1 MASRPEPAT
10 SEVERAFERA
20 MNNADF
26 YPRGAIQANTPGFV
40 RFDAPG
46 DKPGKANGFYKLKTG
61 QYPVGWFGDW
71 KLGEQHQWFY
81 EADRPA
87 LSKKER
93 DAIKREQA
101 KLKAEAAQAR
111 ETRQAEIA
119 EDASNMWGRAT
130 GGVEGHQ
137 YLERK
142 GINVP
147 RSLRLYTARD
157 GTQLLAVPMYAF
169 DMNGQPQLTSLQL
182 VDGDGQKRFLT
193 GGRVEGCFFSIKGGA
208 SIIVICEGWAT
219 AFSIWQA
226 TGLSVVAAFNASN
239 LIPVAKDFAR
249 HRPLATLMIAGDD
262 DAIAPEDWAEKGA
275 GRPWVNVG
283 RKKAEAA
290 AKAVGC
296 RWIVP
301 VFPDGQGRDR
311 TDFNDLYLRE
321 GEQAVAGQVIGA
333 MRSVE
338 AEDAAPGAKV
348 IPIDQVQ
355 DESWRS
361 SIPLSSSG
369 NPDGTNVEGVALYIA
384 NHRLLKGRL
393 RFNQLTKEMELDG
406 NSLEDFHVAEF
417 RRIMHAERFKSKKGD
432 VQDEMEADAR
442 RNQFDPLTTYLQG
455 LKWDERPRL
464 DDWLT
469 AYLGTPS
476 THYSR
481 TVGRKSMVGAVA
493 RALSPGCKNDTMPVL
508 EGEQGT
514 GKSTALRYLFGDRFF
529 IDHLPDFHSKDS
541 FQQLQGAWC
550 VEVAELSALTKAD
563 VKDVKQFL
571 SRLVDKFRPPFGR
584 LPIQVPRRSVFWG
597 TVNPEEGG
605 YLRDPTGARRFWP
618 IETKAIDTDAILRD
632 RDQLW
637 AEAVAAFIAG
647 EKWHLD
653 DDSDI
658 ADAKA
663 EQAKRREVHPWEPVL
678 DTWLRTEKHLKV
690 TVSEALTK
698 GVKLDPDRQEPRHG
712 RQIGASLR
720 ALGWIANTERVEGK
734 VAKVFLA
741 PEGWHAVPALAPM
754 IGPQDDRDGD
764 VPF

>member
-1 MASRPEPAT
+1 MAARPDPSS
-10 SEVERAFERA
+10 SEVERAFAQA
-20 MNNADF
+20 MQDAGF
-26 YPRGAIQANTPGFV
+26 LPRQIQCDTPGFV

-46 DKPGKANGFYKLKTG
+46 DKAGKGNGFYKLKTG
-61 QYPVGWFGDW
+61 RYPVGWFGDW
-71 KLGEQHQWFY
+71 KQGESHQWFY
-81 EADRPA
+81 HDPDRGELTA
-87 LSKKER
+87 AER
-93 DAIKREQA
+93 ASIKREQA

-130 GGVEGHQ
+130 GDVDGHQ

-142 GINVP
+142 GIAVP

-157 GTQLLAVPMYAF
+157 GTRLLAVPMYSF

-182 VDGDGQKRFLT
+182 VDGDGQKKFLT
-193 GGRVEGCFFSIKGGA
+193 GGRVEGCFFSIKGDA
-208 SIIVICEGWAT
+208 SIIIICEGVAT

-226 TGLSVVAAFNASN
+226 TGLSVVAAFNATN

-262 DAIAPEDWAEKGA
+262 DAIAPDDWAERGQ

-301 VFPDGQGRDR
+301 FFRDGQGRDR
-311 TDFNDLYLRE
+311 TDFNDLFARE

-338 AEDAAPGAKV
+338 AEDAAPGATIV
-348 IPIDQVQ
+348 PIDRVQ

-361 SIPLSSSG
+361 SIPHTSSG
-369 NPDGTNVEGVALYIA
+369 NPDGTNVEGVSLYVA

-406 NSLEDFHVAEF
+406 NSLEDYHVAEF

-442 RNQFDPLTTYLQG
+442 RNQFDPLTDYLQG
-455 LKWDERPRL
+455 LKWDGVRRIGT
-464 DDWLT
+464 WLT
-469 AYLGTPS
+469 DYLGAPVTGY
-476 THYSR
+476 TH
-481 TVGRKSMVGAVA
+481 TVGRKALIGSVA

-508 EGEQGT
+508 EGDQGT

-550 VEVAELSALTKAD
+550 VEVAELSALSKAD
-563 VKDVKQFL
+563 IKDVKQFL

-584 LPIQVPRRSVFWG
+584 LPIHIPRRSVFWG

-618 IETKAIDTDAILRD
+618 IETHAIDTDAILRD

-647 EKWHLD
+647 EKWHLTD
-653 DDSDI
+653 DEEI
-658 ADAKA
+658 DAAKL
-663 EQAKRREVHPWEPVL
+663 EQAKRREVHPWETAL
-678 DTWLRTEKHLKV
+678 DNWLRGERLIRV
-690 TVSEALTK
+690 TVPEALTK
-698 GVKLDPDRQEPRHG
+698 GVKLDADRQEPRHA
-712 RQIGASLR
+712 RQVGASLR
-720 ALGWIANTERVEGK
+720 ALGWMPNTERVEGK
-734 VAKVFLA
+734 VAKVFIA
-741 PEGWHAVPALAPM
+741 PDGWHIPDPGLA
-754 IGPQDDRDGD
+754 IGPQDD
-764 VPF
+764 VAF

>member
-1 MASRPEPAT
+1 MAARPDP
-10 SEVERAFERA
+10 SSSDVERAFRAEMERA
-20 MNNADF
+20 GFIIHGPVQPD
-26 YPRGAIQANTPGFV
+26 TPGFV

-46 DKPGKANGFYKLKTG
+46 DKAGKGNGFYKLKTG
-61 QYPVGWFGDW
+61 RYPVGWFGDW

-81 EADRPA
+81 HDP
-87 LSKKER
+87 ER
-93 DAIKREQA
+93 GELTKDERAAIKREQA
-101 KLKAEAAQAR
+101 KMKAEAAQAR

-119 EDASNMWGRAT
+119 EDASNKWGRSS
-130 GGVEGHQ
+130 GDVEGHP

-142 GINVP
+142 GITVP
-147 RSLRLYTARD
+147 RGLRVFTARD
-157 GTQLLAVPMYAF
+157 GTRLLAVPMWSF
-169 DMNGQPQLTSLQL
+169 DMNGQPQLTNLQL
-182 VDGDGQKRFLT
+182 IDGDGKKTFLK
-193 GGRVEGCFFSIKGGA
+193 GGRVEGTFFSIKGDA
-208 SIIVICEGWAT
+208 SLIVICEGVAT

-226 TGLSVVAAFNASN
+226 TGVSVVAAFNASN
-239 LIPVAKDFAR
+239 LVPVAKDFAR
-249 HRPLATLMIAGDD
+249 HRPLATLMIAADD
-262 DAIAPEDWAEKGA
+262 DAIAPSDWDERGQ
-275 GRPWVNVG
+275 GRAWENVG

-296 RWIVP
+296 RWILP
-301 VFPDGQGRDR
+301 VFKDGQARDR
-311 TDFNDLYLRE
+311 TDFNDLFLRE
-321 GEQAVAGQVIGA
+321 GEKAVAGQVIGA

-338 AEDAAPGAKV
+338 AEDAEPGAAI
-348 IPIDQVQ
+348 IPIDRVQ
-355 DESWRS
+355 DESWRAT
-361 SIPLSSSG
+361 IPMASSG
-369 NPDGTNVEGVALYIA
+369 NPDGNNVEGVAIYIA

-417 RRIMHAERFKSKKGD
+417 RRIMHAERFKAKKGD

-442 RNQFDPLTTYLQG
+442 RNQFDPLTEYLQG
-455 LKWDERPRL
+455 LKWDRKPRI
-464 DDWLT
+464 DTWLT
-469 AYLGTPS
+469 DYLGAPATTY
-476 THYSR
+476 TH
-481 TVGRKSMVGAVA
+481 TVGRKSLVGAVA

-508 EGEQGT
+508 EGDQGT

-550 VEVAELSALTKAD
+550 VEVAELSALSKAD

-618 IETKAIDTDAILRD
+618 IETTRIDTDAILRD

-637 AEAVAAFIAG
+637 AEAVAAFVAG

-653 DDSDI
+653 SDDDI
-658 ADAKA
+658 AEAKA

-678 DTWLRTEKHLKV
+678 ESWLRAEQVEKVSVARVLKD
-690 TVSEALTK
+690 
-698 GVKLDPDRQEPRHG
+698 GVKLDADRQEPRHA
-712 RQIGASLR
+712 RIAGACLR
-720 ALGWIANTERVEGK
+720 ALGWIPNIERFEGK
-734 VAKVFLA
+734 VSKVFIA
-741 PEGWHAVPALAPM
+741 PEWWRERAPAGPVV
-754 IGPQDDRDGD
+754 GPQDD
-764 VPF
+764 VPFV